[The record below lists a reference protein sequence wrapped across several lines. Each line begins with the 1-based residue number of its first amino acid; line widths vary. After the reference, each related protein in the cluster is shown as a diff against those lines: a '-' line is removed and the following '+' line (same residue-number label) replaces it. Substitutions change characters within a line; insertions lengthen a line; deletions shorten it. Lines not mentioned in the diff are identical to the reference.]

1 MMTDTLHQAPQDH
14 APAHPLSNLRTLAH
28 EVSARAGEAER
39 AGTMPEDLVDRF
51 RRVGLFRALQPRAL
65 GGLELEP
72 QVFVELIEEL
82 SRADG
87 SAGWTATIG
96 AGGSAFAA
104 WLEPAVAR
112 QTFGPDA
119 DFTSATVFAPL
130 GRLVLIDSRAY
141 SVSGRWPFASGCRHA
156 EWFVMG
162 GFVFD
167 GDAPRMVPD
176 RGPDWRLAWFP
187 AAAGEVVEHWDV
199 MGLRATGSNDV
210 VAESVPVPD
219 ELTTSPFFEP
229 ARHDG
234 PLWRLPFFT
243 LAGIAL
249 VGVPLGIARRA
260 LDELAA
266 LAPTKVRAGTMEP
279 IAHDAAALVAMARA
293 EAHLRAARAFVF
305 DEIGSL
311 WVTAINGDVPS
322 ITEQASIRLAAL
334 EVMHAALVAVDT
346 ALELCGASAIRSD
359 HVLQRCF
366 PRYPHRQPARVLRE
380 CRAPTLVPGAL
391 GDGGVLGHAVTLP
404 PPRRQES
411 HAGRDP
417 RRLVRHP
424 ADAALLREAR
434 RP

>member
-1 MMTDTLHQAPQDH
+1 MMTDTLHHTLQDH
-14 APAHPLSNLRTLAH
+14 APSDLLATVRALAD

-39 AGTMPEDLVDRF
+39 AGTMPVDLVDRF
-51 RRVGLFRALQPRAL
+51 RQAGLFRALQPRAL
-65 GGLELEP
+65 GGFELEP
-72 QVFVELIEEL
+72 RAFVELIEEL

-112 QTFGPDA
+112 ETFGADA
-119 DFTSATVFAPL
+119 DFTSATVFAPI
-130 GRLVLIDSRAY
+130 GRLVPVDPRRH

-156 EWFVMG
+156 EWFLMG

-167 GDAPRMVPD
+167 GDAPRLVPG

-187 AAAGEVVEHWDV
+187 AGAGEIVEHWDV

-210 VAESVPVPD
+210 VAGSVPVPD

-266 LAPTKVRAGTMEP
+266 LAPTKVRAGTSEP
-279 IAHDAAALVAMARA
+279 IAHDAAALVGMARA
-293 EAHLRAARAFVF
+293 EARLRAARALVF

-311 WVTAINGDVPS
+311 WATAVNGDVPS
-322 ITEQASIRLAAL
+322 ITGQANIRLAAL
-334 EVMHAALVAVDT
+334 EVMHAALLAVDT
-346 ALELCGASAIRSD
+346 ALELSGASAIRSD

-366 PRYPHRQPARVLRE
+366 RDAHTVEQ
-380 CRAPTLVPGAL
+380 
-391 GDGGVLGHAVTLP
+391 HAYFG
-404 PPRRQES
+404 S
-411 HAGRDP
+411 
-417 RRLVRHP
+417 
-424 ADAALLREAR
+424 AALQRCSRVRLGMEESSVML
-434 RP
+434 

>member
-1 MMTDTLHQAPQDH
+1 MMTDTLHHTLQDRAPSH
-14 APAHPLSNLRTLAH
+14 LLATVRALAD
-28 EVSARAGEAER
+28 EVSARADEAER
-39 AGTMPEDLVDRF
+39 AGTMPVDLVDRF
-51 RRVGLFRALQPRAL
+51 RQAGLFRALQPRAL
-65 GGLELEP
+65 GGFELEP
-72 QVFVELIEEL
+72 RAFVELIEEL

-112 QTFGPDA
+112 ETFGADA
-119 DFTSATVFAPL
+119 DFTSATVFAPI
-130 GRLVLIDSRAY
+130 GRLVPVDPRRY

-167 GDAPRMVPD
+167 GDAPRLAPG

-187 AAAGEVVEHWDV
+187 AGAGEIVEHWDV

-210 VAESVPVPD
+210 VAGSVPVPA

-266 LAPTKVRAGTMEP
+266 LAPTKVRAGTSEP
-279 IAHDAAALVAMARA
+279 IAHDAAAIVGMARA
-293 EAHLRAARAFVF
+293 EARLRAARALVF

-311 WVTAINGDVPS
+311 WATAVNGDVPS
-322 ITEQASIRLAAL
+322 IIGQANIRLAAL
-334 EVMHAALVAVDT
+334 EVMHAALLAVDT
-346 ALELCGASAIRSD
+346 ALELSGASAIRSD

-366 PRYPHRQPARVLRE
+366 RDAHTVEQ
-380 CRAPTLVPGAL
+380 
-391 GDGGVLGHAVTLP
+391 HAYFG
-404 PPRRQES
+404 S
-411 HAGRDP
+411 
-417 RRLVRHP
+417 
-424 ADAALLREAR
+424 AALQRCSRVRLGMEESSVML
-434 RP
+434 